1 MLSLLNA
8 WTLSVPEIS
17 AENKPVIEAKRFRL
31 SDFFESK
38 AIPISIVSASLYF
51 CYSSVLAFLSPYSKE
66 IMLTESAS
74 FFYLVFAF
82 AIFFSRPFTGRL
94 FDTKGENITMYPAFF
109 VFMAGLLFLSQA
121 QSGVFML
128 LAGAC
133 TGFAIG
139 VIQSCGLAIA
149 VKVTP
154 KERIGRANSTF
165 FVIMDLA
172 VAIGPIVLGLFIP
185 LMGYRG
191 V

>member
-1 MLSLLNA
+1 
-8 WTLSVPEIS
+8 
-17 AENKPVIEAKRFRL
+17 
-31 SDFFESK
+31 
-38 AIPISIVSASLYF
+38 
-51 CYSSVLAFLSPYSKE
+51 
-66 IMLTESAS
+66 
-74 FFYLVFAF
+74 
-82 AIFFSRPFTGRL
+82 
-94 FDTKGENITMYPAFF
+94 
-109 VFMAGLLFLSQA
+109 MAGLLFLSQA
-121 QSGVFML
+121 HNAVFML

-191 V
+191 VYVAMAIGGMLCALLYYVLHGKNASASQKDQTPVK